1 VDRYDKMVLQF
12 RDVLAETERLAPGE
26 LQSYQNKLLE
36 PLLLHAR
43 QHVPFYGQRLAPVFR
58 NGTLDLGRFNE
69 ISILTRAQAQANV
82 KALAS
87 VDLPPHVGGVARKS
101 GGLSGRR
108 TVLPV
113 TARLLEKLHCVDQR
127 L

>member
-1 VDRYDKMVLQF
+1 M
-12 RDVLAETERLAPGE
+12 AAPDE
-26 LQSYQNKLLE
+26 LQSYQNKCSSAAV
-36 PLLLHAR
+36 HAR
-43 QHVPFYGQRLAPVFR
+43 QHVSIRSGWRPCFATG
-58 NGTLDLGRFNE
+58 LGRFND
-69 ISILTRAQAQANV
+69 ILILTRAQAQANV

-108 TVLPV
+108 TVFPV